1 VVSSVLTF
9 AAFPASLAK
18 HHPGRTSSAPTR
30 EGSRVLQLPVC
41 LAFPP
46 LPQFAVL
53 FYMAKT
59 KEFIFIKC
67 SNRLFDISLIFQRC
81 QIPQLP
87 LSTNGSSLPS
97 VGEAGR
103 ELGCPA
109 ARGCPAGNT
118 PCLSWE
124 ASSCFWEVGKNN

>member
-1 VVSSVLTF
+1 MLTF
-9 AAFPASLAK
+9 TAFPASLAG
-18 HHPGRTSSAPTR
+18 HHPGRTNSAQTQK
-30 EGSRVLQLPVC
+30 SFSVLQLPVC

-81 QIPQLP
+81 QMPRLP
-87 LSTNGSSLPS
+87 LSTNASSLPS
-97 VGEAGR
+97 AGEAGLLTVPKR
-103 ELGCPA
+103 EWSQTVPWHG
-109 ARGCPAGNT
+109 
-118 PCLSWE
+118 
-124 ASSCFWEVGKNN
+124 ASGRQHALLVPSAFTTF